1 MEFNELY
8 DEKRVKTEEY
18 LHKIM
23 DSVKDNFQIKE
34 AMEYSLFAGG
44 KRIRPVLAMG
54 VCEML
59 GGKEE
64 KVLPFACAIELIHT
78 YSLIHDDLPCMDDD
92 DLRRGMPTSHKKFGE
107 AMALLTGDA
116 LQALAFEIMAQAD
129 EEPIIS
135 LECIRT
141 ISVAAGISGM
151 CGGQE
156 LDITS
161 GRGTPEE
168 LERINLLKTGALIA
182 AACWLGAIIAGADVE
197 DFKKIGTYAK
207 NIGLAF
213 QVKDDILD
221 VAGTREEVG
230 KTVGSD
236 ERKGIKTYASLL
248 GVDEANKLLENYI
261 EEAKFA
267 IHDFGEKSFFLQDMA
282 NYLKERKA

>member
-1 MEFNELY
+1 MLKGKLMEFKEIY
-8 DEKRVKTEEY
+8 DAKRAKVEEY

-23 DSVKDNFQIKE
+23 DSVKDNFKIKE

-44 KRIRPVLAMG
+44 KRIRPVLAMS

-64 KVLPFACAIELIHT
+64 RVMPFACALELIHT

-107 AMALLTGDA
+107 DMALLTGDA
-116 LQALAFEIMAQAD
+116 LQALAFEIMAQSD
-129 EEPIIS
+129 ENPLII

-141 ISVAAGISGM
+141 VAVAAGISGM

-156 LDITS
+156 LDLS
-161 GRGTPEE
+161 GLRDTAEQ

-182 AACWLGAIIAGADVE
+182 ASCWVGAIVAGCDVE
-197 DFKKIGTYAK
+197 QMKKIGSYAK

-221 VAGTREEVG
+221 IAGTREGIG
-230 KTVGSD
+230 KTTGTDS
-236 ERKGIKTYASLL
+236 RKGIQTYASLL
-248 GVDEANKLLENYI
+248 GLEDAEKLLEQYI
-261 EEAKFA
+261 EEYGFKF
-267 IHDFGEKSFFLQDMA
+267 
-282 NYLKERKA
+282 YRKFDRFYF